1 MNEAQSST
9 GPSSNHCRS
18 NGRRR
23 IWERLKRKR
32 YRSLP
37 FSPDMKFSQC
47 LETVARIH
55 SQISIRFFDP
65 ELHASERRVQFP
77 LQPMWPCRHQFTQTS
92 IWRRRENKQK
102 LGPVNNSENNVRWK
116 LKSKLLWIRD
126 DLGSCIFYLAGTA
139 EWESNE
145 LLIRDRK

>member
-37 FSPDMKFSQC
+37 FSPDMKFSKYVWKRSHAF
-47 LETVARIH
+47 TR
-55 SQISIRFFDP
+55 RFPSVSLTPNCMRQNDEFN
-65 ELHASERRVQFP
+65 SRCN
-77 LQPMWPCRHQFTQTS
+77 PCRHQFTQTS
-92 IWRRRENKQK
+92 IWRRRENKRK

-145 LLIRDRK
+145 LFISDRK